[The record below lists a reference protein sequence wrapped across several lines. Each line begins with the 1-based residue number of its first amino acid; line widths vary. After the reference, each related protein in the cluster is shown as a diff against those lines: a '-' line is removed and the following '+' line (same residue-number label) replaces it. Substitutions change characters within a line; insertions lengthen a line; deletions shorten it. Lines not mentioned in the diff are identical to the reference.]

1 MAQDGSEFVR
11 MVKNDAEWLR
21 LAQNSNSAEW
31 LNIVAPDWFRT
42 DSLTGFVDPSCSR
55 LERGLRVLF
64 VCSRNL

>member
-1 MAQDGSEFVR
+1 MAQNGSEFVR

-55 LERGLRVLF
+55 LELRLRDLF

>member
-42 DSLTGFVDPSCSR
+42 DSLTGFVDPSCFPVRARAQGSR
-55 LERGLRVLF
+55 CV
-64 VCSRNL
+64 S